1 MRKRVEEWI
10 IFIIEKYGYFGVFFI
25 MVIENLFPPIPS
37 EIVLPFSGFMTTKT
51 NLSFTGMIVTSTM
64 GSITGALV
72 LYWIGN
78 KLSAEKLEQIIEKWG
93 RVLRLKKEDVRKADR
108 WFLRYGVWTVFF
120 GRMIPLIRSLIS
132 IPAGMS
138 KMRLNTF
145 LLFTSLGTLIW
156 NSILISIGMR
166 LGESWHDILNVMS
179 LYSNLIYLGLGILIL
194 LGIIYF
200 TRRK

>member
-1 MRKRVEEWI
+1 MEEWI